1 MIFIN
6 TNLLFLVNNNNHE
19 INKLNEGLS
28 LYSINAL
35 WHDDFIPN
43 KAQPLIILYYA
54 DIDLF
59 HVMFP
64 EIFCISPSAASKRE
78 DFPHPTCPTI
88 IVSWPADHMESHSVC
103 LQYSTTAAERLNLTG
118 RNLYVHIGESRA
130 SLRPCEVAVHNL
142 GRKVSYAENHTK

>member
-1 MIFIN
+1 MISIN
-6 TNLLFLVNNNNHE
+6 INISFLVNNNNHE
-19 INKLNEGLS
+19 INKLDEGR
-28 LYSINAL
+28 INAL

-54 DIDLF
+54 DVDLF

-88 IVSWPADHMESHSVC
+88 IVSWPADHVESHSV
-103 LQYSTTAAERLNLTG
+103 RL
-118 RNLYVHIGESRA
+118 
-130 SLRPCEVAVHNL
+130 
-142 GRKVSYAENHTK
+142 